1 MGDEDGDGEIVMGW
15 ERERAFFLGCKER
28 FSLGA
33 REKERERLLIMDWK
47 LKTDFNEKKKKRN

>member
-15 ERERAFFLGCKER
+15 ERERAFFFGCKER

-33 REKERERLLIMDWK
+33 REKERERLLIMD
-47 LKTDFNEKKKKRN
+47 